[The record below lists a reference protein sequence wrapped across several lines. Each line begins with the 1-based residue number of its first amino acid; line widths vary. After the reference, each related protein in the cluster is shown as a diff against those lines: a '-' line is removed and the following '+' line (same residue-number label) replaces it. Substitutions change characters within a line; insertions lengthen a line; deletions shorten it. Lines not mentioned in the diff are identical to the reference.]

1 MPGYVIA
8 ELEVTDP
15 VGFEDYRKAVPATIA
30 AYGGRYLARGGTLES
45 LEGGWSPKRMVIL
58 EFPSMAQAKAW
69 YASAEYC
76 DLMALR
82 QRTTARKSCC
92 SKV

>member
-30 AYGGRYLARGGTLES
+30 
-45 LEGGWSPKRMVIL
+45 VIDGEL
-58 EFPSMAQAKAW
+58 VAKA
-69 YASAEYC
+69 
-76 DLMALR
+76 LR
-82 QRTTARKSCC
+82 PQTGKRE
-92 SKV
+92 